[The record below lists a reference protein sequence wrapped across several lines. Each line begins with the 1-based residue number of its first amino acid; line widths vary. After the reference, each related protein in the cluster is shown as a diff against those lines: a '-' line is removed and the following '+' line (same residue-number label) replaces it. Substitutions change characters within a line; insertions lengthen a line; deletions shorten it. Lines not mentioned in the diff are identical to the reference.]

1 MMKKTT
7 IREILNDI
15 KAAVRL
21 GQPEAIQIALEGV
34 FTIPQVA
41 ANDQANAALLAQ
53 FILPAGEILAR
64 LPATQLRPLL
74 EHPTAALRAISA
86 SALARRYLLG
96 KDVNPQVLRA
106 PAGDVRP
113 DVRTALG
120 ATLREAGEAA
130 PEYLLPLM
138 DHWLKAKSP
147 RMRETALDFIPALA
161 ARHADEV
168 IDHLHPLNAEDDR
181 AVRAA
186 LVNTLQALA
195 EGGIAQAILELL
207 TRWSAASHPNV
218 WVITRSL
225 SHAWAADYPQGVA
238 SILRALQSTPGSE
251 KPIQQAIDAH
261 ARRGVLI
268 ILSF

>member
-1 MMKKTT
+1 MKKTT
-7 IREILNDI
+7 IRKILNDI

-34 FTIPQVA
+34 FAIPQVA
-41 ANDQANAALLAQ
+41 ANDQADAALLAQ

-64 LPATQLRPLL
+64 LPAAQLRPLL

-96 KDVNPQVLRA
+96 KDVNPQVLRV

-130 PEYLLPLM
+130 PEHLLPLM

-147 RMRETALDFIPALA
+147 RMRETALNFIPALA
-161 ARHADEV
+161 ASHVDEV
-168 IDHLHPLNAEDDR
+168 IAHLHPLSAEDDR

-186 LVNTLQALA
+186 LVDTLHALA
-195 EGGIAQAILELL
+195 ERGMAQAVLGLL
-207 TRWSAASHPNV
+207 TRWGNEPAPNI

-225 SHAWAADYPQGVA
+225 SYAWATAYPQGVA
-238 SILRALQSTPGSE
+238 SLLRALQSAPGSE
-251 KPIQQAIDAH
+251 KPIQQTLDAL
-261 ARRGVLI
+261 ARHGVQI
-268 ILSF
+268 EI